1 MPEPGPYPQRH
12 HDNRVDRGEK
22 EEGAKRIAEE
32 HGHGNTVAGTD
43 AGTGA
48 ATGTVTA
55 AGTGT
60 GTDAVTGTGT
70 DTDADTAA
78 AAAAAADTVT
88 PYCAS
93 IP

>member
-32 HGHGNTVAGTD
+32 HGHKNTVAGTD
-43 AGTGA
+43 AGA
-48 ATGTVTA
+48 VTVTA
-55 AGTGT
+55 AGT
-60 GTDAVTGTGT
+60 GTDAVTGT
-70 DTDADTAA
+70 DTDADT